1 MYVLLV
7 VFPVVLFFFSFVD
20 FVPIFFI
27 KRKMVWSWIGG
38 EVRNNW
44 EGWEIKLLA
53 KKILHKI

>member
-27 KRKMVWSWIGG
+27 KRKMVSSWIGG